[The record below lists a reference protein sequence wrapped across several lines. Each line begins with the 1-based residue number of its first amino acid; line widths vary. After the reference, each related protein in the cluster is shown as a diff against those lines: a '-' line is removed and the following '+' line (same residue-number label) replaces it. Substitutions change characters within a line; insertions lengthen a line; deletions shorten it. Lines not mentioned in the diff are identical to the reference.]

1 MAFSFR
7 RYYTHPE
14 VYPLCVIMLGLFLSL
29 TVFLNQAAPFWIS
42 LILSYLLQ
50 YPISYVN
57 RFYSYKTSTIAVFFS
72 TLSLLCFVSWIS
84 IPFLYL
90 EATLLV
96 ENFPE
101 FIGAVYLSLEKISP
115 FPLSNLDHEMALSML
130 HDKNNAIFSQI
141 AHFLLTH
148 TPSAIHLLIYLVTIP
163 VMVFFMS
170 YDKDFFLEQGLKLL
184 PTPCFVIKKIAIE
197 SAKQIDYYV
206 KGKVVHML
214 AIGFVS
220 YLLLWFFGVHFA
232 VLLSI
237 PMGLSVFIPF
247 VGNALATIPLLII
260 AYAQF
265 GLTWKLG
272 YLLMG
277 YTAIQ
282 IWETNMLVPMIFAHS
297 NDLHPVTI
305 LGSVLIF
312 GALWGITGVLFA
324 IPIITTGRVIV
335 ANWPIYR
342 N

>member
-7 RYYTHPE
+7 RYYAHPE
-14 VYPLCVIMLGLFLSL
+14 VYPLCVIILGLLLSL
-29 TVFLNQAAPFWIS
+29 TFFLNQAAPFWIS
-42 LILSYLLQ
+42 VILAYLLQ
-50 YPISYVN
+50 YPIAYIN
-57 RFYSYKTSTIAVFFS
+57 RFYSYKASTIIVFFS
-72 TLSLLCFVSWIS
+72 TLSFLSIVLWIS
-84 IPFLYL
+84 VPFLYL

-101 FIGAVYLSLEKISP
+101 FIGAVYLSIEKASP
-115 FPLSNLDHEMALSML
+115 FPISNLDHQTALSML
-130 HDKNNAIFSQI
+130 HEKNHAIFSQI
-141 AHFLLTH
+141 AHFLLIH

-163 VMVFFMS
+163 VMIFFMS
-170 YDKDFFLEQGLKLL
+170 YDKHFFLERAVAIL
-184 PTPCFVIKKIAIE
+184 PQPCCVLKKIALE
-197 SAKQIDYYV
+197 SATQIDYYV

-214 AIGFVS
+214 AIGLIS

-277 YTAIQ
+277 YIGIQ

-324 IPIITTGRVIV
+324 IPIVTTGRVIV
-335 ANWPIYR
+335 ANWPIYD